1 MVNNNKKITVA
12 ITGGGTGGH
21 IYPAVAVAQALK
33 TDNDIEKV
41 YYVGCPDN
49 MEKEIAIKEELEF
62 IPVSISGMPRKLGF
76 NIIKWFLKLNKAVGD
91 AIIQLKKIKPDVI
104 LGTGGY
110 VSGPV
115 LIAAIILRI
124 PFVIHDP
131 DAHPGIVNRFVSPWA
146 KAVSVA
152 FEEAK
157 NYISSKNIIVN
168 GNPIRFGINSIKKEE
183 ALKELNL
190 DNSRKTILVMGGSQG
205 AKTINNAILNAAP
218 VLINDYNFQIVHQTG
233 KKNYNEYI
241 EQLSLKWP
249 EYKENSCYIVSPYF
263 DNMSIPL
270 AAADL
275 AISRAGSLSISEL
288 NLSSLPSILIP
299 YPYAAA
305 DHQRYNAKALKKA
318 GASAYL
324 EDAECNQNNLIKMI
338 LEILNDEEKL
348 KSMKT
353 ANNKLARPYATDN
366 LVKIIKCAKF

>member
-1 MVNNNKKITVA
+1 MVTNNKKIIVA
-12 ITGGGTGGH
+12 VTGGGTGGH

-33 TDNDIEKV
+33 EDADIEKV
-41 YYVGCPDN
+41 YYIGCPHN
-49 MEKEIAIKEELEF
+49 MEKEIALKHEFEF

-76 NIIKWFLKLNKAVGD
+76 GLIKWFLELNKAVGD
-91 AIIQLKKIKPDVI
+91 AVIQLKKIRPDVI

-124 PFVIHDP
+124 PFIIHDP
-131 DAHPGIVNRFVSPWA
+131 DAYPGIVNRFMAPWA

-168 GNPIRFGINSIKKEE
+168 GNPIRSGISNIEKES
-183 ALKELNL
+183 ALKELCL
-190 DNSRKTILVMGGSQG
+190 DSSKKIILAIGGSQG
-205 AKTINNAILNAAP
+205 ARTINNAVLGAAP
-218 VLINDYNFQIVHQTG
+218 VLINDYNFQIIHQTG
-233 KKNYNEYI
+233 KKNYEEYI
-241 EQLSLKWP
+241 EQLSQSWP
-249 EYKENSCYIVSPYF
+249 EYKDNPYYIVRPYF

-270 AAADL
+270 VVADL

-288 NLSSLPSILIP
+288 NLSGLPSILVP

-305 DHQRYNAKALKKA
+305 DHQRHNAKALEKA

-324 EDAECNQNNLIKMI
+324 EDENCDPNNLIKMI
-338 LEILNDEEKL
+338 LEILNNEEKL
-348 KSMKT
+348 KSMKIS
-353 ANNKLARPYATDN
+353 NEKLAKPYSTDN
-366 LVKIIKCAKF
+366 LVKIIKCVKI